1 MPKRRRLGKALDY
14 TKCIDIEYSVCQRV
28 PPVYECFLLEVNHPG
43 RPRFSEADGMSAET
57 AAARG
62 SAPVGRGRAFRG
74 PTLQEQQKQNS
85 RQRILQA
92 AKEVLAETPYAHVA
106 VEDVIARAN
115 ISRAT
120 FYKHFDSK
128 FAVARALFA
137 EFWPRLFAEF
147 DRLESSDPS
156 EAEIEEWIGGL
167 VVFYRE
173 NKPLYMTLSQ
183 IPTLE
188 PEGARWEENVRAELL
203 TRLGTRIAAFRRATS
218 KAEAS
223 SALRVRARM
232 WLMSFE
238 HIVYFLAFG
247 DSANPDRDALLV
259 YIVRETRTLIVEEAG
274 VG

>member
-1 MPKRRRLGKALDY
+1 M
-14 TKCIDIEYSVCQRV
+14 
-28 PPVYECFLLEVNHPG
+28 
-43 RPRFSEADGMSAET
+43 
-57 AAARG
+57 
-62 SAPVGRGRAFRG
+62 
-74 PTLQEQQKQNS
+74 
-85 RQRILQA
+85 
-92 AKEVLAETPYAHVA
+92 
-106 VEDVIARAN
+106 
-115 ISRAT
+115 
-120 FYKHFDSK
+120 
-128 FAVARALFA
+128 ARALFA